1 MKAALFESP
10 SEVRVAE
17 VPDPV
22 IGPGEVL
29 IAVKTAGLCGTDVHI
44 YEGDFIADYPLIPGH
59 EFAGQVIDVGASV
72 RNFKPGDR
80 VAVDPGVFCRKC
92 SFCKENREN
101 FCVNF
106 KAYGVHFSGGFAEM
120 AAIREENLYH
130 INGLSYLEG
139 AMVEPI
145 GCGIHGIRQ
154 VGIDIGDHVLIFG
167 CGPIGLILLQLC
179 KNCGAS
185 AITVVDLAKEKL
197 DLAER
202 LGATNI
208 LLANDHLPASLKE
221 LRPEGFQ
228 VVIDAT
234 GSPPVVQSMFDYV
247 RDRGRLL
254 FFGVCPSK
262 AKIEISPYDVYKRE
276 LKIYGTFALLH
287 TTSPAIEM
295 LREKKINAEDLVSH
309 RFPLGEFTTALSMM
323 LEKSGAMKII
333 IEPNSITSTQ
343 PTG

>member
-1 MKAALFESP
+1 MKAVLFDSP
-10 SEVRVAE
+10 GKVRITE

-22 IGPGEVL
+22 IGSEDVL
-29 IAVKTAGLCGTDVHI
+29 IAVKAAGVCGTDVHI

-59 EFAGQVIDVGASV
+59 EFAGEVIEIGEAV

-106 KAYGVHFSGGFAEM
+106 KAYGVHFNGGFAEM
-120 AAIREENLYH
+120 AAVKEENVCH

-145 GCGIHGIRQ
+145 GCGIHGMKQ

-167 CGPIGLILLQLC
+167 CGAIGLILMQLC
-179 KNCGAS
+179 RNSGA
-185 AITVVDLAKEKL
+185 ATLTVIDLMEEKLRLAKK
-197 DLAER
+197 
-202 LGATNI
+202 LGATNA
-208 LLANDHLPASLKE
+208 LLVDDDLPAKLRE

-234 GSPPVVQSMFDYV
+234 GAPSVVQSMFDYV

-254 FFGVCPSK
+254 FFGVCPSE

-287 TTSPAIEM
+287 TASAAIEM
-295 LREKKINAEDLVSH
+295 IREKKINAEALVSH
-309 RFPLGEFTTALSMM
+309 RLPLDEFTTALNMM
-323 LEKSGAMKII
+323 LEKTGSMKII
-333 IEPNSITSTQ
+333 IEPN
-343 PTG
+343 PW